1 MPLQLVDL
9 GYDLWMSNSRGTKY
23 SKTNTLYPYAENP
36 AFVTQY
42 IVQNKAKYDYT
53 WFDQGVL
60 DLPAFMDKVYEV
72 TQQKMTYVGYGEG
85 TSQLLYGLTQKEET
99 YFADKLDKAIL
110 LAPCLYATSLGL
122 ESYEE
127 TFPVYEQQLIN
138 VVNDPNWSYDVE
150 SLCRDPNPATA
161 VNENEVACAH
171 AQSFPAN
178 GEQMT
183 TKSLE
188 LYE

>member
-23 SKTNTLYPYAENP
+23 SKTNPLYPYAENP
-36 AFVTQY
+36 SFVTQY
-42 IVQNKAKYDYT
+42 IMQNKAKYDYT

-122 ESYEE
+122 ENYEE
-127 TFPVYEQQLIN
+127 TFPVYE
-138 VVNDPNWSYDVE
+138 
-150 SLCRDPNPATA
+150 
-161 VNENEVACAH
+161 
-171 AQSFPAN
+171 
-178 GEQMT
+178 
-183 TKSLE
+183 
-188 LYE
+188 

>member
-1 MPLQLVDL
+1 M
-9 GYDLWMSNSRGTKY
+9 
-23 SKTNTLYPYAENP
+23 
-36 AFVTQY
+36 
-42 IVQNKAKYDYT
+42 QNKAKYDYT

-171 AQSFPAN
+171 AQSFPDN
-178 GEQMT
+178 GE
-183 TKSLE
+183 
-188 LYE
+188 